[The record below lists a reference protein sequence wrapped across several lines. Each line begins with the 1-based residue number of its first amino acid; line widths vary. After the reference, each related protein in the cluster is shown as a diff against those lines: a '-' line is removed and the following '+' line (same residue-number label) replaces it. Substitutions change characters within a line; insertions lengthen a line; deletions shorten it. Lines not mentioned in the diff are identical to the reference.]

1 MVRSF
6 LVLIIFLIAASGSAS
21 TDYLLSPN
29 HKQVVLDE
37 NPTFRWKPFNKATKY
52 IVIVKNKAG
61 ATILKQTVGS
71 SACSSTECSMRSNT
85 AFSTKGTYRWFV
97 RAKNATSRGTSES
110 RTFKFISGYEEQLQ
124 YLINQKRCAAGLA
137 PLALNAELNR
147 AAMRHSEDMFTNNF
161 FSHTGSDG
169 SSFVQRI
176 SRAGYKGSAVG
187 ENIAKGYPNTESV
200 FNGWW
205 NSPGHK
211 ANIMNSGAREFGIG
225 YKSPYWT
232 MVTGKAGTTILG
244 KCP

>member
-1 MVRSF
+1 MIRSF
-6 LVLIIFLIAASGSAS
+6 LVVIIFLLAVSVSAS
-21 TDYLLSPN
+21 TDYLLSPD

-85 AFSTKGTYRWFV
+85 AFRTKGAYRWFV
-97 RAKNATSRGTSES
+97 RAKNATSSGVSES
-110 RTFKFISGYEEQLQ
+110 RTFKLVAGYAEQLQ
-124 YLINQKRCAAGLA
+124 YLINQKRCEAGLA
-137 PLALNAELNR
+137 PLALNTELNR
-147 AAMRHSEDMFTNNF
+147 AAMAHSEDMFTNKF

-169 SSFVQRI
+169 SKFTDRI
-176 SRAGYKGSAVG
+176 KRAGYKGSPIG
-187 ENIAKGYPNTESV
+187 ENIAWGYANAASV
-200 FNGWW
+200 FMGWW

-211 ANIMNSGAREFGIG
+211 ANMMNSGAREFGIG

-232 MVTGKAGTTILG
+232 MVTGKAGTAVLG